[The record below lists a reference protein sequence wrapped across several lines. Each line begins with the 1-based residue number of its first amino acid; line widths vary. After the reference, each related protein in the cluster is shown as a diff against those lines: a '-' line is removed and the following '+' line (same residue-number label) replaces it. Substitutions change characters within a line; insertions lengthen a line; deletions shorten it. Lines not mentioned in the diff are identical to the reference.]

1 MKTIEILQHNIEWW
15 LDDDS
20 IVELDESDI
29 EHINQMIREGY
40 NCGEL
45 NHANDEIHGSWSIKK

>member
-1 MKTIEILQHNIEWW
+1 MKTEILQHQIDWW

-29 EHINQMIREGY
+29 EHIEQMIKDGY
-40 NCGEL
+40 SEGEL
-45 NHANDEIHGSWSIKK
+45 NHGQFEIRGYWKIIK